1 MSKSILLAA
10 VISTITIGLH
20 VYGGGI
26 EVHEPI
32 LDANLTTILKAYT
45 SILWHAVTVILV
57 INTGGLFLAAFKP
70 LQLKILSLLISIQ
83 YLAFA
88 GLFIFYGLSQLGTL
102 LLMPQWIIFICM
114 SALISFGIWRQKT
127 P

>member
-26 EVHEPI
+26 EVYQPI
-32 LDANLTTILKAYT
+32 LSANLTPILKAYT
-45 SILWHAVTVILV
+45 SILWHSVTVILV

-114 SALISFGIWRQKT
+114 SALTLFGTWHKKT

>member
-26 EVHEPI
+26 EVHQPI
-32 LDANLTTILKAYT
+32 LSANLTPILKAYV

-57 INTGGLFLAAFKP
+57 INSIGLFLTAFKP
-70 LQLKILSLLISIQ
+70 IQLKSLSLLISLQ

-102 LLMPQWIIFICM
+102 FIMPQWIIFICM
-114 SALISFGIWRQKT
+114 SALIFLGSWRKET
-127 P
+127 S

>member
-10 VISTITIGLH
+10 IISTITIGLH
-20 VYGGGI
+20 IVGGGK

-45 SILWHAVTVILV
+45 SILWHAVTVVLI
-57 INTGGLFLAAFKP
+57 INSVALFCAAFKP
-70 LQLKILSLLISIQ
+70 IRFQSLSFLIALQ

-88 GLFIFYGLSQLGTL
+88 GLFIFYGFSKLGTL
-102 LLMPQWIIFICM
+102 FLMPQWTIFITIA
-114 SALISFGIWRQKT
+114 ALILFGCRNRRRA
-127 P
+127 